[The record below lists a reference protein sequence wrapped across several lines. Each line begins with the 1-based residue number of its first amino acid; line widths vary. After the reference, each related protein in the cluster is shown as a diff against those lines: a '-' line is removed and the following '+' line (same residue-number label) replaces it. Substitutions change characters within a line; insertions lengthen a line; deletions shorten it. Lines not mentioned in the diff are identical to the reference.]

1 MSEPLKPIQRS
12 QTIRQRWMSVLARA
26 TPDELE
32 KFWETS
38 PHRCQLKI
46 IRKPEVGM
54 IMVKGKIG
62 GTGSKF
68 NIGEMTVTR
77 CSVQLESGTV
87 GHCYR
92 AGRDLESAKIAAA
105 FDALMQEKD
114 VAASLEKT
122 VIQPIEHRLKN
133 RNVKRRSQTEATK
146 VDFFTLVRGED

>member
-1 MSEPLKPIQRS
+1 MTHSLEKTQVS
-12 QTIRQRWMSVLARA
+12 QTVRQRWMSILARA

-32 KFWETS
+32 NFWETS
-38 PHRCQLKI
+38 PHRCELKI
-46 IRKPEVGM
+46 LRKPEVGM
-54 IMVKGKIG
+54 IMVKGKVG

-92 AGRDLESAKIAAA
+92 PGRHLESAKIAAA
-105 FDALMQEKD
+105 CDALMQEKD
-114 VAASLEKT
+114 AAEGLEKT
-122 VIQPIEHRLKN
+122 LIQPIELRLKN
-133 RNVKRRSQTEATK
+133 QKVKRRSQTEATK

>member
-1 MSEPLKPIQRS
+1 MEQTQPS
-12 QTIRQRWMSVLARA
+12 QTVRQRWMSILARA

-38 PHRCQLKI
+38 PHRCELKI

-54 IMVKGKIG
+54 IMVKGKVG

-77 CSVQLESGTV
+77 CSVQLGSGTV

-92 AGRDLESAKIAAA
+92 PGRDLESAKIAAA

-114 VAASLEKT
+114 AAESLEKA
-122 VIQPIEHRLKN
+122 VIQPIELRLKN
-133 RNVKRRSQTEATK
+133 QKVKRRSLTEATK